1 MIKKIIF
8 ITFLFLSFNSFGQD
22 IDDLRKKASNSS
34 DSELIVFVQRA
45 KDQGL
50 SLMDAEKQLIL
61 IGGKAKE
68 VKKIRELWNEKI
80 SEKEDFK
87 DGSDAKIRSKFGDY
101 DRLSEA
107 YEGEEADVFE
117 EKKRFGSDFFKNKN
131 IVEAPQLFVAT
142 PSDYRL
148 GPGDEL
154 LINLYG
160 ASENSYAVEISRNGN
175 IKLDRMDPIY
185 LSGLSIKSG
194 SKRLKSRLSKIY
206 TGLNSNDPIE
216 KVDLELSLQKARSI
230 VINITGQVKGPGTY
244 TISGFSSVL
253 NALYAAGGPNE
264 IGTYRDIKIIRNGK
278 TVYSIDLYDYFA
290 NGKYPNVYLRD
301 QDVILVEP
309 YSSLVNFDN
318 GFKINGLFEIKD
330 DEKLSDLIK
339 FNGGFSSNSYKDKVF
354 INRIDSY
361 SRSIVEYSLENYDK
375 ANLKDGDLISAKTV
389 VDFVE
394 NSVSIKGA
402 VYLPGIFD
410 ISNAMSVKQLIES
423 SKGLTPDALSK
434 AFLYRTNNGVQDE
447 IVSLNLDNKSDLSIQ
462 LFENDALYI
471 SSTKDISLDQ
481 VIEIKGEVNN
491 PKEVDFKDGLTI
503 TDLVIMSGG
512 LTPYAN
518 PKDVRIFR
526 NISIDGNKEITKEIN
541 LELDD
546 NLIPNKNILLLA
558 DDIITVNSSPFRRN
572 NQFYSINGEVALPG
586 LYSIKNQNYSVYQA
600 IKDNIEFLESA
611 STDGI
616 SILRDSIQIPV
627 NGNKLLSQGS
637 SSKYNFELVSGDVIS
652 IPAKNK
658 TAVISGAVQQE
669 GIINIDRPIR
679 AKKAIDYVG
688 GFTEKSLKKGVYVEY
703 QNGLR
708 KVTKTFLFFKFYPK
722 VYPGSKVVVPQKDE
736 SRNKTSV
743 GEIVGYTTSLVSI
756 LALIKSF

>member
-1 MIKKIIF
+1 MIKKIFF
-8 ITFLFLSFNSFGQD
+8 IALFFISFNSFSQN
-22 IDDLRKKASNSS
+22 IDQIRSVADFSSESELVSYVENAKSKGLNLIQIEKLAVAQGAKPSEIQLLRK
-34 DSELIVFVQRA
+34 
-45 KDQGL
+45 
-50 SLMDAEKQLIL
+50 
-61 IGGKAKE
+61 
-68 VKKIRELWNEKI
+68 LWNSNNNESSI
-80 SEKEDFK
+80 DSNLKETRTE
-87 DGSDAKIRSKFGDY
+87 SSFGIVD
-101 DRLSEA
+101 DEDDD
-107 YEGEEADVFE
+107 EDEDEDEV
-117 EKKRFGSDFFKNKN
+117 KRFGSDFFNNKN
-131 IVEAPQLFVAT
+131 ISETPQLFIAT

-154 LINLYG
+154 MINLYG
-160 ASENSYAVEISRNGN
+160 ASENTYSVQISRNGTLK
-175 IKLDRMDPIY
+175 IDRAAPIY
-185 LSGLSIKSG
+185 LSGLSINSAK
-194 SKRLKSRLSKIY
+194 KRLIKSLSKLY
-206 TGLNSNDPIE
+206 TGLLSSDELN
-216 KVDLELSLQKARSI
+216 KVELDLSLSKARS
-230 VINITGQVKGPGTY
+230 VVVNITGQVTAPGTY

-253 NALYAAGGPNE
+253 NALYAAGGPNQV
-264 IGTYRDIKIIRNGK
+264 GSYRNIKLLRNGK
-278 TVYSIDLYDYFA
+278 VYKTIDLYDYFV
-290 NGKYPNVYLRD
+290 GGVYPNLYLRD
-301 QDVILVEP
+301 QDVILVES
-309 YSSLVNFDN
+309 YSSLVNIDN
-318 GFKINGLFEIKD
+318 GFKINGLFEIKEE
-330 DEKLSDLIK
+330 EKLSDLIK
-339 FNGGFSSNSYKDKVF
+339 FSGGFSSDSYKDKVF

-394 NSVSIKGA
+394 NSVSVDGA

-434 AFLYRTNNGVQDE
+434 ALLYRTNKGVQDE
-447 IVSLNLDNKSDLSIQ
+447 ILSLNLADKYDLSIK
-462 LFENDALYI
+462 LLVNDSLYVP
-471 SSTKDISLDQ
+471 STKDIILDQ

-491 PKEVDFKDGLTI
+491 PKEVDFKEGLTI
-503 TDLVIMSGG
+503 SDLVIMSGG
-512 LTPYAN
+512 LTAYAN
-518 PKDVRIFR
+518 PKDIRVFR

-546 NLIPNKNILLLA
+546 NLIPSKNILLLA
-558 DDIITVNSSPFRRN
+558 DDIVTVNSSPFRRN

-586 LYSIKNQNYSVYQA
+586 LYSIKNQNYSVYEA

-627 NGNKLLSQGS
+627 NGNKLLSEGS
-637 SSKYNFELVSGDVIS
+637 SSKFNFELVSGDVIN

-669 GIINIDRPIR
+669 GIINIDRPVS
-679 AKKAIDYVG
+679 AKLAIDYVG

-708 KVTKTFLFFKFYPK
+708 KVTRNFLFFKFYPK
-722 VYPGSKVVVPQKDE
+722 VLPGSKVVVPEKDE
-736 SRNKTSV
+736 NTNKTSV

-756 LALIKSF
+756 IALIKSL